1 MIYFGKVDIMSK
13 CIGCGAIL
21 QDKSPLDEGY
31 TNDLTHKYCIRC
43 FNIKN
48 YNKYLKVSNKDY
60 TDSIKKIDSKNDLIL
75 YVTDFLLRSFI
86 YLIELSYRKKG
97 GKNEF

>member
-31 TNDLTHKYCIRC
+31 TNDLTHIVLTYKV
-43 FNIKN
+43 
-48 YNKYLKVSNKDY
+48 LK
-60 TDSIKKIDSKNDLIL
+60 
-75 YVTDFLLRSFI
+75 
-86 YLIELSYRKKG
+86 
-97 GKNEF
+97 